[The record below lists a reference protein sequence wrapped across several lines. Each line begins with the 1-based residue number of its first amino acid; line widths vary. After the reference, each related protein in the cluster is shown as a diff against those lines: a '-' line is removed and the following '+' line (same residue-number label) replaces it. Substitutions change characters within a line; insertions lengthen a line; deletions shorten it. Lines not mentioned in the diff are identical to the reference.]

1 MVLQEGIF
9 KILHK
14 KIKKEDR
21 TIWELQQK
29 WTDGFCSKTSEWDF

>member
-14 KIKKEDR
+14 KEDR
-21 TIWELQQK
+21 TILELQQK

>member
-1 MVLQEGIF
+1 MVLQEEIF

-21 TIWELQQK
+21 TILELQQK